1 MGKCNLSSRGSFIHY
16 EKICRIKETILS
28 VDSQELVQVNDGIS
42 PYQDV
47 IIKGDNFKEE
57 INEGINTNLI
67 GHVQFAICIIIYF

>member
-1 MGKCNLSSRGSFIHY
+1 MGTCNLSSRGSFIHY

-47 IIKGDNFKEE
+47 IIKGDN
-57 INEGINTNLI
+57 LI
-67 GHVQFAICIIIYF
+67 GHVQFAICIISQASMQ